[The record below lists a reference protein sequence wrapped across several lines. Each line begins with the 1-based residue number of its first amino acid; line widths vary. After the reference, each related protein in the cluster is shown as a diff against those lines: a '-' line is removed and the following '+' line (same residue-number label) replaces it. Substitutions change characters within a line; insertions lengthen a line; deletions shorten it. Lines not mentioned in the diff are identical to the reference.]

1 MIRYFTKHLKKL
13 PQCDQADCQMFPVHK
28 AEQAV
33 PDYANEVYHHLRSQ
47 ECHEVV
53 KMQFQLQGLMLSKG
67 GPAAAS
73 VQESCKFSS
82 VVTLAE
88 RDRCARRVLELCK
101 EKGYRL
107 ETWLLAINILD
118 RFLATADSRY
128 LSSENKAAQIPIIIT
143 AVVIMAA
150 KLE

>member
-1 MIRYFTKHLKKL
+1 MPITIILIL
-13 PQCDQADCQMFPVHK
+13 V
-28 AEQAV
+28 
-33 PDYANEVYHHLRSQ
+33 
-47 ECHEVV
+47 
-53 KMQFQLQGLMLSKG
+53 
-67 GPAAAS
+67 
-73 VQESCKFSS
+73 
-82 VVTLAE
+82 
-88 RDRCARRVLELCK
+88 
-101 EKGYRL
+101 YRL